1 LEEALETLEPRFA
14 ASTRTGPGR
23 ATSASSPS
31 TSEALENQFATLP
44 IEHPTESESTGPATA
59 SQTPLPSENH
69 TFHEIEGAKE
79 EEEIEQEKGFAIFCL
94 FKDLKRLQNYIS
106 GIWVRYKKQEI
117 NLITASAIT
126 NAAFQL
132 AIRIQDE
139 TLEAFP
145 NCSSY
150 KDAVSAILPHSS
162 QVVKEREEADG
173 SEDGANLAE
182 LPFALAHDILD
193 KFCKNIGP
201 SHASLRLQQNTHQLL
216 HYCIAL
222 VSPRRSWADRIL
234 RVIEKQYPHLTS
246 TGEPAS
252 DELAADEPATD
263 GLDTDKLVSD
273 ESAKDKLSTDGLAT
287 DELTR
292 GLRKMLSTKDIPV
305 WLAFA
310 TTVFLDIHHT
320 LEMEVQ
326 SNLSIMQAVAMRA
339 QETLVR
345 YLRVSLHDFKPET
358 WPQDLEFF
366 YEKLQKVVPCG
377 LRRWLEEK
385 LSASS
390 LSRSRRF
397 YLFKHHPVL
406 CGITAFSI
414 MLKMQEFGV
423 ALANTTDSAMY
434 TAQLYNALRQKP
446 RPIDS
451 WPLMDQVIQLHGE
464 SKFFKGDRPTSIYE
478 CDRRIGI
485 VLGGSPINYAA
496 NRRSLKIV
504 RSKNGPQKLE
514 HTSDMNKIFREA
526 LRGDKTTAA
535 ALYAIQGLLNN
546 QTPKAPPIQSLTD
559 LLEALGRTFPAE
571 LEKLEFNYFRLH
583 QQSIN
588 IIQDM
593 VRELGVELNKYPNI
607 SLLMK
612 NPTKDLTEWMIVGP
626 NVVTAAIA
634 DATRVGW
641 RQNSR
646 RFPEVGFKLLH
657 KVGDVVDKFLKEL
670 AMEPDEKPVDLNI
683 RRVRWWGVLSKE

>member
-1 LEEALETLEPRFA
+1 LALIKQKRQDDNLEGFLEDLQPLANAIATSKKPLITVPTEIVQTAHAALSARKEHHQFHVRETDDADSEKIRANDQHWHFIKKLEEALETLEPRFA

-234 RVIEKQYPHLTS
+234 LTKLLWVIEKQYPHLTS

-310 TTVFLDIHHT
+310 TTVFFGHPPYT
-320 LEMEVQ
+320 RNGSPVE
-326 SNLSIMQAVAMRA
+326 S
-339 QETLVR
+339 
-345 YLRVSLHDFKPET
+345 
-358 WPQDLEFF
+358 
-366 YEKLQKVVPCG
+366 
-377 LRRWLEEK
+377 
-385 LSASS
+385 
-390 LSRSRRF
+390 
-397 YLFKHHPVL
+397 KHHASCCHACSRDIGSVL
-406 CGITAFSI
+406 ACLFA
-414 MLKMQEFGV
+414 
-423 ALANTTDSAMY
+423 
-434 TAQLYNALRQKP
+434 
-446 RPIDS
+446 
-451 WPLMDQVIQLHGE
+451 
-464 SKFFKGDRPTSIYE
+464 
-478 CDRRIGI
+478 
-485 VLGGSPINYAA
+485 
-496 NRRSLKIV
+496 
-504 RSKNGPQKLE
+504 
-514 HTSDMNKIFREA
+514 
-526 LRGDKTTAA
+526 
-535 ALYAIQGLLNN
+535 
-546 QTPKAPPIQSLTD
+546 
-559 LLEALGRTFPAE
+559 
-571 LEKLEFNYFRLH
+571 
-583 QQSIN
+583 
-588 IIQDM
+588 
-593 VRELGVELNKYPNI
+593 
-607 SLLMK
+607 
-612 NPTKDLTEWMIVGP
+612 
-626 NVVTAAIA
+626 
-634 DATRVGW
+634 
-641 RQNSR
+641 
-646 RFPEVGFKLLH
+646 
-657 KVGDVVDKFLKEL
+657 
-670 AMEPDEKPVDLNI
+670 
-683 RRVRWWGVLSKE
+683 